1 MKNKVKPILDKP
13 NRLGSYWLAEWPL
26 CIAITLS
33 GILYNC
39 GMLAFPFFQGVLI
52 DGITSK
58 SEGNILRASLLYVAT
73 VLFVQIIRSVKRY
86 TVRLFANRISSV
98 MRFNIYDNLLH
109 KDEKELENVAVSS
122 LLTRCFSDCDQC
134 VEGMRKLTTEIFDT
148 GVLFLVYIVY
158 LFLFDYKMTL
168 YALIPIALSITFAFL
183 FKKKIFTYSQESRK
197 SNAKMVGKTYD
208 MFDNALLYRTYSRND
223 DFLKDYDK
231 ALAEY
236 QKDNYRTLA
245 LSDTMIPICDMIAL
259 FGLVFVVHFGS
270 GYVINQDSLF
280 APLPFMQQTW
290 TIGALTTYI
299 TTFVLLSTKA
309 SHIAKLFSSIE
320 KGLAS
325 WKRISTVIEPISDF
339 KEKEEVK
346 GDSLDISHL
355 VLKTDTRTLID
366 DLSLSLHKGEILG
379 VTGEIASGKSAFG
392 KIFLSHIPYSGEVI
406 LFDKEMRDYT
416 KEEIKGTVVY
426 MGHRSQLLTMSIKDN
441 VLYGKEDDIRKYLT
455 EVSFDKDLESMNE
468 KENTV
473 IGNEGVIL
481 SGGQQERIA
490 LARTLAHKKPLIV
503 LDDPFASVDKMTEK
517 EIISHIK
524 EISKDSIVILISH
537 RLSIFPELDH
547 VLVLHGD
554 GTYSLNSHEVL
565 MKEDKTYQHLYLLQE
580 KESK

>member
-58 SEGNILRASLLYVAT
+58 SEGNILRASLLYVST

-168 YALIPIALSITFAFL
+168 YALISIALSITFAFL

-197 SNAKMVGKTYD
+197 SNAKLVGKTYD

-259 FGLVFVVHFGS
+259 FGLVFVIHFGS

-339 KEKEEVK
+339 KQKEEVK

-392 KIFLSHIPYSGEVI
+392 KIFLSHIPYSGKVI

-441 VLYGKEDDIRKYLT
+441 VLYGKEDDVRKYLT

-490 LARTLAHKKPLIV
+490 LARTLAHKKPMIV

-565 MKEDKTYQHLYLLQE
+565 MKEDKTFQHLYLLQE

>member
-197 SNAKMVGKTYD
+197 SNAKLVGKTYD

-259 FGLVFVVHFGS
+259 FGLVFVIHFGS

-406 LFDKEMRDYT
+406 LFDKEMREYT

-441 VLYGKEDDIRKYLT
+441 VLYGKEDDVRKYLT

>member
-26 CIAITLS
+26 CFAITIS

-58 SEGNILRASLLYVAT
+58 NEENILRASLLYVAT
-73 VLFVQIIRSVKRY
+73 VLFVQSVRSVKRY
-86 TVRLFANRISSV
+86 TVRLFANRISSL

-158 LFLFDYKMTL
+158 LFLFDYKMTF
-168 YALIPIALSITFAFL
+168 YALIPIVLSIAFAFL

-231 ALAEY
+231 SLAEY

-259 FGLVFVVHFGS
+259 FGLVFVIHFGS

-346 GDSLDISHL
+346 GYSLDISHL

-468 KENTV
+468 KENTI

-524 EISKDSIVILISH
+524 ELFKDSIVILISH

>member
-26 CIAITLS
+26 CIAITIS

-58 SEGNILRASLLYVAT
+58 NEENILRASLLYVAT
-73 VLFVQIIRSVKRY
+73 VLFVQSVRSVKRY
-86 TVRLFANRISSV
+86 TVRLFANRISSL

-158 LFLFDYKMTL
+158 LFLFDYKMTF
-168 YALIPIALSITFAFL
+168 YALIPIVLSIAFAFL

-231 ALAEY
+231 SLAEY

-259 FGLVFVVHFGS
+259 FGLVFVIYFGS

-346 GDSLDISHL
+346 GYSLDISHL

-468 KENTV
+468 KENTI

-524 EISKDSIVILISH
+524 ELFKDSIVILISH

>member
-168 YALIPIALSITFAFL
+168 YALISIALSITFAFL

-197 SNAKMVGKTYD
+197 SNAKLVGKTYD

-259 FGLVFVVHFGS
+259 FGLVFVIHFGS

-406 LFDKEMRDYT
+406 LFDKEMREYT

-441 VLYGKEDDIRKYLT
+441 VLYGKEDDVRKYLT

-524 EISKDSIVILISH
+524 ELSKDSIVILISH

>member
-197 SNAKMVGKTYD
+197 SNAKLVGKTYD

-231 ALAEY
+231 TLAEY

-259 FGLVFVVHFGS
+259 FGLVFVIHFGS

-441 VLYGKEDDIRKYLT
+441 VLYGKEDDVRKYLT

>member
-58 SEGNILRASLLYVAT
+58 SEGNILRASLLYVST

-197 SNAKMVGKTYD
+197 SNAKLVGKTYD

-259 FGLVFVVHFGS
+259 FGLVFVIHFGS

-339 KEKEEVK
+339 KQKEEVK

-392 KIFLSHIPYSGEVI
+392 KIFLSHIPYSGKVI

-441 VLYGKEDDIRKYLT
+441 VLYGKEDDVRKYLT

-490 LARTLAHKKPLIV
+490 LARTLAHKKPMIV

-565 MKEDKTYQHLYLLQE
+565 MKEDKTFQHLYLLQE

>member
-26 CIAITLS
+26 CIAITIS

-58 SEGNILRASLLYVAT
+58 NEENILRASLLYVAT
-73 VLFVQIIRSVKRY
+73 VLFVQSVRSVKRY
-86 TVRLFANRISSV
+86 TVRLFANRISSL

-158 LFLFDYKMTL
+158 LFLFDYKMTF
-168 YALIPIALSITFAFL
+168 YALIPIVLSIAFAFL

-231 ALAEY
+231 SLAEY

-245 LSDTMIPICDMIAL
+245 VSDTMIPICDMIAL
-259 FGLVFVVHFGS
+259 FGLVFVIHFGS

-346 GDSLDISHL
+346 GYSLDISHL

-468 KENTV
+468 KENTI

-524 EISKDSIVILISH
+524 ELFKDSIVILISH

>member
-1 MKNKVKPILDKP
+1 MKNKVKAILDKP

-26 CIAITLS
+26 CIAITIS

-231 ALAEY
+231 TLAEY

-259 FGLVFVVHFGS
+259 FGLVFVIHFGS

-392 KIFLSHIPYSGEVI
+392 KIFLSHIQYSGEVI
-406 LFDKEMRDYT
+406 LFDKEMREYT

-441 VLYGKEDDIRKYLT
+441 VLYGKEDDVRKYLT

-524 EISKDSIVILISH
+524 ELSKDSIVILISH

>member
-26 CIAITLS
+26 CIAITIS

-58 SEGNILRASLLYVAT
+58 NEENILRAALLYVAT
-73 VLFVQIIRSVKRY
+73 VLFVQSVRSVKRY
-86 TVRLFANRISSV
+86 TVRLFANRISSL

-158 LFLFDYKMTL
+158 LFLFDYKMTF
-168 YALIPIALSITFAFL
+168 YALIPIVLSIAFAFL

-231 ALAEY
+231 SLAEY

-259 FGLVFVVHFGS
+259 FGLVFVIRFGS

-346 GDSLDISHL
+346 GYSLDISHL

-468 KENTV
+468 KENTI

-524 EISKDSIVILISH
+524 ELFKDSIVILISH

>member
-1 MKNKVKPILDKP
+1 MKPILDKP
-13 NRLGSYWLAEWPL
+13 ARLSSYWKAEWPL
-26 CIAITLS
+26 CIAITIT

-39 GMLAFPFFQGVLI
+39 GMLAFPFFQGLLI
-52 DGITSK
+52 DSISSHTEEK
-58 SEGNILRASLLYVAT
+58 ILSVSLLYVAV
-73 VLFVQIIRSVKRY
+73 VLLVQIVRSIKRY

-148 GVLFLVYIVY
+148 GVLFIVYIAY
-158 LFLFDYKMTL
+158 LFLFDYRMTL

-183 FKKKIFTYSQESRK
+183 FKKKIFTNSLKSRK
-197 SNAKMVGKTYD
+197 SNATMVNKTYG
-208 MFDNALLYRTYSRND
+208 MFDNALLYRTYARNE
-223 DFLKDYDK
+223 DFLKDYDQS
-231 ALAEY
+231 LEEY
-236 QKDNYRTLA
+236 QKDNYRTMA

-259 FGLVFVVHFGS
+259 VGLVFVIYFGS
-270 GYVINQDSLF
+270 GYVVNQDPLF
-280 APLPFMQQTW
+280 APLPFMQQIW
-290 TIGALTTYI
+290 TTGALTTYI
-299 TTFVLLSTKA
+299 TTYVLLSTKA

-325 WKRISTVIEPISDF
+325 WKRISTVISPISDF

-346 GDSLDISHL
+346 GDSLSISHL
-355 VLKTDTRTLID
+355 VLKTETRTLID
-366 DLSLSLHKGEILG
+366 DLFLTLHKGEILG

-392 KIFLSHIPYSGEVI
+392 KIFLSHIPYSGEVN
-406 LFDKEMRDYT
+406 LFNKEMRDYT
-416 KEEIKGTVVY
+416 QEEIKGTVVY

-441 VLYGKEDDIRKYLT
+441 VLYGKEEDVRPYLT

-468 KENTV
+468 KENTI

-503 LDDPFASVDKMTEK
+503 LDDPFASVDKKTEK
-517 EIISHIK
+517 EISSHIR
-524 EISKDSIVILISH
+524 ELSKNSIVILISH
-537 RLSIFPELDH
+537 RLSLFPELDNI
-547 VLVLHGD
+547 LVLHGD
-554 GTYSLNSHEVL
+554 GSFSLNSHDVL
-565 MKEDKTYQHLYLLQE
+565 MKEDSLYQHLYLLQE

>member
-26 CIAITLS
+26 CIAITIS

-58 SEGNILRASLLYVAT
+58 NEENILRTSLLYVAT
-73 VLFVQIIRSVKRY
+73 VLFVQSVRSVKRY
-86 TVRLFANRISSV
+86 TVRLFANRISSL

-158 LFLFDYKMTL
+158 LFLFDYKMTF
-168 YALIPIALSITFAFL
+168 YALIPIVLSIAFAFL

-231 ALAEY
+231 SLAEY

-259 FGLVFVVHFGS
+259 FGLVFVIHFGS

-346 GDSLDISHL
+346 GYSLDISHL

-468 KENTV
+468 KENTI

-524 EISKDSIVILISH
+524 ELFKDSIVILISH

>member
-26 CIAITLS
+26 CIAITIS

-58 SEGNILRASLLYVAT
+58 NEENILRASLLYVAT
-73 VLFVQIIRSVKRY
+73 VLFVQSVRSVKRY
-86 TVRLFANRISSV
+86 TVRLFANRISSL

-158 LFLFDYKMTL
+158 LFLFDYKMTF
-168 YALIPIALSITFAFL
+168 YALIPIVLSIAFAFL

-231 ALAEY
+231 SLAEY

-259 FGLVFVVHFGS
+259 FGLVFVIHFGS

-346 GDSLDISHL
+346 GYSLDISHL

-468 KENTV
+468 KENTI

-524 EISKDSIVILISH
+524 ELFKDSIVILISH

>member
-1 MKNKVKPILDKP
+1 MKPILDKP
-13 NRLGSYWLAEWPL
+13 ARLSSYWKAEWPL
-26 CIAITLS
+26 CIAITIT

-39 GMLAFPFFQGVLI
+39 GMLAFPFFQGLLI
-52 DGITSK
+52 DSISSHTEEK
-58 SEGNILRASLLYVAT
+58 ILSVSLLYVAV
-73 VLFVQIIRSVKRY
+73 VLLVQIVRSIKRY

-148 GVLFLVYIVY
+148 GVLFLVYIAY
-158 LFLFDYKMTL
+158 LFLFDYRMTL

-183 FKKKIFTYSQESRK
+183 FKKKIFTNSLKSRK
-197 SNAKMVGKTYD
+197 SNATMVNKTYG
-208 MFDNALLYRTYSRND
+208 MFDNALLYRTYARNE
-223 DFLKDYDK
+223 DFLKDYDQS
-231 ALAEY
+231 LEEY
-236 QKDNYRTLA
+236 QKDNYRTMA

-259 FGLVFVVHFGS
+259 IGLVFVIYFGS
-270 GYVINQDSLF
+270 GYVVNQDPLF
-280 APLPFMQQTW
+280 APLPFMQQIW
-290 TIGALTTYI
+290 TTGALTTYI
-299 TTFVLLSTKA
+299 TTYVLLSTKA

-325 WKRISTVIEPISDF
+325 WKRISTVISPISDF

-346 GDSLDISHL
+346 GDSLSISHL
-355 VLKTDTRTLID
+355 VLKTETRTLID
-366 DLSLSLHKGEILG
+366 DLSLTLHKGEILG

-392 KIFLSHIPYSGEVI
+392 KIFLSHIPYSGEVN
-406 LFDKEMRDYT
+406 LFNKEMRDYT
-416 KEEIKGTVVY
+416 QEEIKGTVVY

-441 VLYGKEDDIRKYLT
+441 VLYGKEEDVRPYLT

-468 KENTV
+468 KENTI

-503 LDDPFASVDKMTEK
+503 LDDPFASVDKKTEK
-517 EIISHIK
+517 EIISHIR
-524 EISKDSIVILISH
+524 ELSKNSIVILISH
-537 RLSIFPELDH
+537 RLSLFPELDNI
-547 VLVLHGD
+547 LVLHGD
-554 GTYSLNSHEVL
+554 GSFSLNSHDVL
-565 MKEDKTYQHLYLLQE
+565 MKEDSLYQHLYLLQE